1 MKLKFIT
8 LLTSIAYRD
17 HLASYVLRRKKRR
30 SKRWTDHKRHTLKGQ
45 VIADVSLIRSNIPSP
60 TSISKNFNKAGYAYM
75 KNLLNPSGKGGSYAS
90 KYQAAF
96 GMGAYGADLGYIGA
110 YNQNG
115 DASEYL
121 TQISKL
127 AQQLKIE
134 SAFDPAFLQKM
145 GSCKRRLHQRY
156 AWPGFCQSRTVTCS
170 SNDRMATAAIVI
182 AGGWIWRTSYSCGSH
197 RNQTFKKDDKNKD
210 LYHEIYVHVYAFQEC
225 VLDLLHQYEKDADC
239 KKVLDEFTPFNA
251 VFNDY
256 ANAPNIGDKELGR
269 LKDALNAIRTKLL

>member
-1 MKLKFIT
+1 MKLKSIT
-8 LLTSIAYRD
+8 LLSTAAFCSLLMTSCGG
-17 HLASYVLRRKKRR
+17 KKEEV
-30 SKRWTDHKRHTLKGQ
+30 KDEQITKDTLKGQ
-45 VIADVSLIRSNIPSP
+45 VIADVSMIRTNIPSP
-60 TSISKNFNKAGYAYM
+60 SSISKNFNKAGYAYM

-115 DASEYL
+115 DAGEYL

-145 GSCKRRLHQRY
+145 GSAKGDSINDMLDQAFAKAERNLR
-156 AWPGFCQSRTVTCS
+156 

-182 AGGWIWRTSYSCGSH
+182 AGGWIEGLHIAVEAIGS
-197 RNQTFKKDDKNKD
+197 KPKDDKNKD
-210 LYHEIYVHVYAFQEC
+210 LYHEIYVHVYAFQN
-225 VLDLLHQYEKDADC
+225 VQDLLNQYVKDADC
-239 KKVLDEFTPFNA
+239 KKVLDELTPFNG
-251 VFNDY
+251 VFTDY
-256 ANAPNIGDKELGR
+256 ANAPNIGDKDLGR
-269 LKDALNAIRTKLL
+269 LKDALNTIRTKLL

>member
-1 MKLKFIT
+1 MKLKFSHFIPVLTIGMFFLSSCGGKKEEVKDEQIT
-8 LLTSIAYRD
+8 KD
-17 HLASYVLRRKKRR
+17 
-30 SKRWTDHKRHTLKGQ
+30 TLKGQ
-45 VIADVSLIRSNIPSP
+45 VIADVSLIRANIPSP
-60 TSISKNFNKAGYAYM
+60 TSISKGFNKAGYPYM

-121 TQISKL
+121 TQVSKL

-145 GSCKRRLHQRY
+145 GAAKGDSINDMLDQAFAKAERNLR
-156 AWPGFCQSRTVTCS
+156 

-182 AGGWIWRTSYSCGSH
+182 AGGWIEGLHIAVEAIGS
-197 RNQTFKKDDKNKD
+197 KPKDDKNKD
-210 LYHEIYVHVYAFQEC
+210 LYHEIYVHVYAFQN
-225 VLDLLHQYEKDADC
+225 VQDLLHQYEKDADC
-239 KKVLDEFTPFNA
+239 KKVLDELTPFNA

-256 ANAPNIGDKELGR
+256 ANAPNIGDKDLGR
-269 LKDALNAIRTKLL
+269 LKDALNTIRTKLL